1 LILRNKH
8 VRSVVSN
15 WKLCYLM
22 LIFFIFGNILAEEQI
37 LGRFCKRRSQGK
49 RGVFFQNELQTILE
63 HVKNFCCKS
72 TVL

>member
-1 LILRNKH
+1 
-8 VRSVVSN
+8 
-15 WKLCYLM
+15 M